1 MNRILGHK
9 TRQAFA
15 LLLAMT
21 LSSCGGSSAAVTVGT
36 YDLVAALP
44 TATITGPA
52 DHVTSRPVVLAGQQ
66 QVGIFMHPNAQ
77 AEFPLVRLGKGPFLT
92 FAIGLDDSAHGKP
105 GDGVDFTVSVREPSG
120 HIVELWSKYIDGKKN
135 EADRGWHAMKVSL
148 ERYAGQTVSII
159 LSTSIAD
166 DGQFDGAYWGTPR
179 LTADGREP
187 VR

>member
-9 TRQAFA
+9 TRRAFVV
-15 LLLAMT
+15 LLAMT
-21 LSSCGGSSAAVTVGT
+21 LSSCGGSSAAVTVEV

-44 TATITGPA
+44 TATVTGPA
-52 DHVTSRPVVLAGQQ
+52 DHVTSRPAVLGGRQHL
-66 QVGIFMHPNAQ
+66 GIFMHPNAQ
-77 AEFPLVRLGKGPFLT
+77 AEFPRVALGKAPFLT
-92 FAIGLDDSAHGKP
+92 FAIGLDDSVLGKP

-120 HIVELWSKYIDGKKN
+120 QIVELWSKYIDGKKN
-135 EADRGWHAMKVSL
+135 EADRGWHAMRVSL
-148 ERYAGQTVSII
+148 EKYSGQTVNII

-166 DGQFDGAYWGTPR
+166 DGQFDCAYWGNPK

>member
-9 TRQAFA
+9 TRQAFVV
-15 LLLAMT
+15 LLAMT
-21 LSSCGGSSAAVTVGT
+21 LSSCRGSSAAVTVSA

-44 TATITGPA
+44 TATITAPA
-52 DHVTSRPVVLAGQQ
+52 DHVTSRPAVLAGQQ
-66 QVGIFMHPNAQ
+66 KLGIFMHPNAQ
-77 AEFPLVRLGKGPFLT
+77 AEFPPVALGKAPFLT
-92 FAIGLDDSAHGKP
+92 FAIGLDDSVHDKP

-120 HIVELWSKYIDGKKN
+120 HIVELWSKYIDTKKN
-135 EADRGWHAMKVSL
+135 KGDRGWHAMRVSL
-148 ERYAGQTVSII
+148 QKYAGQTVSII

-166 DGQFDGAYWGTPR
+166 DGQFDGAYWGTPK